1 MAEVGERIVR
11 RHKGEFQRFKRMV
24 RETIERP
31 MLVRLVPPGTL
42 LRDLFTEMYEGKLT
56 FARQLG
62 SYPLLAGIPGVLPL
76 HRFYDVKVVGY
87 GYRSITAV
95 PYPLDI
101 NTAPRETLEAI
112 PGIGK
117 KRGIRIL
124 AKRPFHSRQELLD
137 SLDDPEVA
145 RTIDEYIYLD

>member
-1 MAEVGERIVR
+1 M
-11 RHKGEFQRFKRMV
+11 H
-24 RETIERP
+24 
-31 MLVRLVPPGTL
+31 
-42 LRDLFTEMYEGKLT
+42 EGKLT

-62 SYPLLAGIPGVLPL
+62 SYPLLVGIPGVLPL
-76 HRFYDVKVVGY
+76 HRFFDVKVVDY

-101 NTAPRETLEAI
+101 NTASRETLEAV

-117 KRGIRIL
+117 KRAIRIL
-124 AKRPFHSRQELLD
+124 AKRPFHSMQELIN

-145 RTIDEYIYLD
+145 RTIGEFICLD